1 MILNWWY
8 NLSNVIYCKLA
19 LGLLKDT
26 SALRWFLNAEYTA
39 LSRWLALQKWLTNL
53 SSPFVLCVRE
63 YAPTT
68 YKSGSWRLISCLTT
82 DFPCIKKVSR

>member
-19 LGLLKDT
+19 LGLWKDT

-68 YKSGSWRLISCLTT
+68 YKSSSWRLISCLTT